1 MSALLRHSVGRF
13 QRQLTSII
21 SVNFLARCHTMRDQI
36 RVEVASVSPLDQV
49 EAATQLDVLSWI
61 DSGAELCRLSKPA
74 VPPKHLVS
82 YFAVVDGDHILLVD
96 HINAQLWLPSG
107 GHVESGE
114 HPRATAVR
122 EAKEEL
128 SIDGEFLYERPLLLT
143 STTTVGATA
152 GHTDVS
158 LWYVLKGDRSRPIE
172 FDRTEFCTV
181 RWFHKDDVPMHR
193 THPEMER
200 FLAQLYPFAE

>member
-1 MSALLRHSVGRF
+1 M
-13 QRQLTSII
+13 
-21 SVNFLARCHTMRDQI
+21 
-36 RVEVASVSPLDQV
+36 DQV

-61 DSGAELCRLSKPA
+61 DSGAELCRLSKPD

-107 GHVESGE
+107 GHVEPNE
-114 HPRATAVR
+114 HPRSAAIR

-128 SIDGEFLYERPLLLT
+128 SIEAEFLFEQPLLLT
-143 STTTVGATA
+143 STTTVGTTA
-152 GHTDVS
+152 RHTDVS

-172 FDRTEFCTV
+172 FDRMEFHTV
-181 RWFHKDDVPMHR
+181 RWFHKDDIPMDR
-193 THPEMER
+193 TNPEMQR
-200 FLAQLYPFAE
+200 FLAKLYPLAL